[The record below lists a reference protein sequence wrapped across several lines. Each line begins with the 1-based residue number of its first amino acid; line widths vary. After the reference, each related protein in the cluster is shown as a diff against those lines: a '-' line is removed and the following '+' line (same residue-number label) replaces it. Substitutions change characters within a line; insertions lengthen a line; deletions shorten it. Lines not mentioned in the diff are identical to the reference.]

1 VSETKIHPFLT
12 HSLHVD
18 VLEVIFLLFCSF
30 SCVVVHV
37 RVCVCVCVC
46 VCVQFWVGTHWKPV
60 LMLGIFHH
68 LYCLSQGFHCCEE
81 TP

>member
-1 VSETKIHPFLT
+1 MSETKIHPFLT

-37 RVCVCVCVC
+37 HVRVCVCVCA
-46 VCVQFWVGTHWKPV
+46 V
-60 LMLGIFHH
+60 LGGYTLETILDAGN
-68 LYCLSQGFHCCEE
+68 LPSSLLS
-81 TP
+81 